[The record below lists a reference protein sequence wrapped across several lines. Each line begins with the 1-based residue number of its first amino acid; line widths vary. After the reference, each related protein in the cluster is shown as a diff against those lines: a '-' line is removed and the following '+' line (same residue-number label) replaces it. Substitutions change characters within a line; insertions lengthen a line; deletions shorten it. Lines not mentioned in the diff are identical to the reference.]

1 MDLKERK
8 SVKNLLKQPQC
19 ITGRTVLTG
28 NGQCFI
34 LHNVFSVTKTTHIPY
49 YYFCL
54 ILAFSLYSFW
64 LYDNTRRNLKP
75 MWVILVTEN
84 TLSKIKHCPF
94 LVNTVLPV
102 RHRGCFNKVLTDFLS
117 FLHGLHHIHFLK
129 IKFS

>member
-1 MDLKERK
+1 MLAQ
-8 SVKNLLKQPQC
+8 SPPPQLLQLPASCNLVQGKLQVAIFKLQ
-19 ITGRTVLTG
+19 VAS
-28 NGQCFI
+28 NA
-34 LHNVFSVTKTTHIPY
+34 THIPY
-49 YYFCL
+49 YYCCL